1 MPTRVCFANPKILKV
16 MKTRPARS
24 LFTSFLC
31 LKATFAILVSTA
43 SSFGQAG
50 DRKDKA
56 GDTQSEIWKSFE
68 VPAAPILS
76 PQEGLESIQIAKGFH
91 VELVASEPL
100 IHDPV
105 AIAWDADSRL
115 YVVEMPAYMPDVD
128 GNNEDNP
135 IGRIMVLE
143 DTDNDGTMDKS
154 TAFLEGLVT
163 PRAISIVKGGVLV
176 AEPPT
181 LWFCEDLDGDLKA
194 DRKTKVA
201 DYAVT
206 GSVEH
211 MENALKR
218 GLDNWLYNAK
228 SKRRM
233 KWDGSKLQI
242 EDTASRGQWGMTMDD
257 YGRLLY
263 TTNGNP
269 GLADFQPYEY
279 SNRNPGHLS
288 KNGINVN
295 VAADKRVFSNRVNPG
310 VNRGYR
316 GPTLRDDFRLNT
328 TTAASGS
335 EIYRGNKYADNFYGN
350 LFTTEPSGNTVLR
363 YTIEDDGF
371 GFTAQKQTEDDPV
384 WEKVDFI
391 TSTDERFRP
400 VAASSGP
407 DGYLYVVDMYRGILQ
422 HKEFVTTFLRKQ
434 ILERGLDQPT
444 GLGRIYRVVPDD
456 APKRGDWPKLSQKT
470 DLELVEDLGS
480 NNGWT
485 RDTAQR
491 LLADRPE
498 ISDEA
503 MVALRKSVSSKNEL
517 QAIHGLWSLEG
528 RSATN
533 AYTITRG
540 LRNPSE
546 WVRVHS
552 IRTGESKL
560 AKTKIN
566 AALLNAYAA
575 SLKDPAFRVRLQA
588 VQSLS
593 VVKDE
598 TFVLHSI
605 KRIFHPD
612 LPNPYMEDAI
622 VSSLS
627 GRETAFAS
635 LVLGD
640 AKWIHDEG
648 RISVLGKLAGALFE
662 KRDTDSLNQLVELLK
677 QSDSRN
683 WKRGA
688 LIAGLAQ
695 TAGRPEARP
704 IKLGKRPEAFYAF
717 IDSLPK
723 NAGIDTKGLAKT
735 FSWPGKVSDNP
746 LDNLNR
752 KQLAFVKTGETIY
765 SATCVACHQQDG
777 NGMAG
782 LAPPLNGSSWV
793 TKSKE
798 RLSLIVQHGI
808 SGPIDVKGVAWN
820 SVMPGHGPM
829 PQFQGEGLPQ
839 VLSYIRTAWGNKA
852 DIVSAKEIRETL
864 DANKDRSMPWT
875 VEELGK
881 LKFAN

>member
-1 MPTRVCFANPKILKV
+1 
-16 MKTRPARS
+16 MKTRSVRTRFS
-24 LFTSFLC
+24 SFLC
-31 LKATFAILVSTA
+31 FSAIIAILASATST
-43 SSFGQAG
+43 FGQAG
-50 DRKDKA
+50 DRKDKT
-56 GDTQSEIWKSFE
+56 GDIQSEVWKSFE
-68 VPAAPILS
+68 VPAAPILT
-76 PQEGLESIQIAKGFH
+76 PNEGLESIQVAKGFH
-91 VELVASEPL
+91 IELVASEPL

-115 YVVEMPAYMPDVD
+115 YVAEMPAYMPDVD

-154 TAFLEGLVT
+154 TVFLDGLVT
-163 PRAISIVKGGVLV
+163 PRAISIAKGGVLV

-233 KWDGSKLQI
+233 KWDGSQLQI
-242 EDTASRGQWGMTMDD
+242 EDTATRGQWGMSMDD
-257 YGRLLY
+257 YGRLFY
-263 TTNGNP
+263 TSNSNP
-269 GLADFQPYEY
+269 GLADFQPFEY

-295 VAADKRVFSNRVNPG
+295 VASDKRVFANRVNPG

-316 GPTLRDDFRLNT
+316 GPTLRDDYRLNT

-335 EIYRGNKYADNFYGN
+335 EIYRGNKYADEFYGN
-350 LFTTEPSGNTVLR
+350 LFTTEPSGNAILR

-391 TSTDERFRP
+391 VSTDERFRP

-407 DGYLYVVDMYRGILQ
+407 DGYLYIVDMYRGILQ

-444 GLGRIYRVVPDD
+444 GLGRIYRVVPNK
-456 APKRGDWPKLSQKT
+456 APKRGDWPKLADAD
-470 DLELVEDLGS
+470 DLELVKALGS
-480 NNGWT
+480 DNGWT

-491 LLADRPE
+491 LLADRPTLSSQAIKTLKE
-498 ISDEA
+498 S
-503 MVALRKSVSSKNEL
+503 VASENEL
-517 QAIHGLWSLEG
+517 QAIHALWSLEG
-528 RSATN
+528 RSAID
-533 AYTITRG
+533 ASTIARALG
-540 LRNPSE
+540 NHSE
-546 WVRVHS
+546 WVRVHA
-552 IRTGESKL
+552 IRTGETELGKTSIDSKL
-560 AKTKIN
+560 QK
-566 AALLNAYAA
+566 AYVA

-593 VVKDE
+593 VIKDE
-598 TFVLHSI
+598 TFVLNAI

-635 LVLGD
+635 LALGD

-648 RISVLGKLAGALFE
+648 RAAVLGKSAGALFE
-662 KRDTDSLNQLVELLK
+662 KRDTDSLNQLVVLLQ
-677 QSDSRN
+677 QSDSSD
-683 WKRGA
+683 WKRSA
-688 LIAGLAQ
+688 LIAELAQ

-704 IKLGKRPEAFYAF
+704 IKLGKRPESFYAF

-723 NAGIDTKGLAKT
+723 DAGIDTKGLAKT

-746 LDNLNR
+746 LDNLNK
-752 KQLAFVKTGETIY
+752 KQLAFVDAGKTIY

-793 TKSKE
+793 TESKE
-798 RLSLIVQHGI
+798 RLSLIVNHGI
-808 SGPIDVKGVAWN
+808 SGPIDVKGVTWN

-829 PQFQGEGLPQ
+829 PQFQGEGLSQ
-839 VLSYIRTAWGNKA
+839 VLSYIRTTWGNKA
-852 DIVSAKEIRETL
+852 DIVSDKEIRKTL

-875 VEELGK
+875 VEELEK
-881 LKFAN
+881 LNLKK